1 MAKLQSSMKKYI
13 SIPIWILLLAI
24 IFGSGFFIGQISRPS
39 VEEVEGLTNKELGQP
54 TLIDFSL
61 FWDAWRIIEKK
72 YVDRDDLDRQNMI
85 YGAIAGLL
93 KSLDDPYSVFMEP
106 EESKKFIDDMGGS
119 FEGIGAEVGIRKG
132 VLTII
137 APLEGMPAQK
147 AGLKAGD
154 KVLKVDDTLTA
165 DLSLDEAVSLI
176 RGQKGTE
183 VVLLITREE
192 WDEAKEIKIIRD
204 TIKIPIIKWEILASG
219 EADGKEDNI
228 AHIQFYHFTENASKE
243 FSEVV
248 KEILNSQVKGI
259 VLDLR
264 NNPGGYLETSV
275 DIASWFLP
283 HNEIVVIEDF
293 GNGQDNKYRSKGYG
307 DLEDIPTVILIN
319 QGSASASEILA
330 GALRDIKGI
339 KIVGQKSFGKG
350 SVQQLEKLKGGSS
363 IKITVAKWLTPSG
376 LSIRD
381 EGITPDIEVEI
392 TEEDID
398 EMRDPQLN
406 KALELLK

>member
-1 MAKLQSSMKKYI
+1 MKKYI
-13 SIPIWILLLAI
+13 SIPIWIILLAS

-39 VEEVEGLTNKELGQP
+39 IEKVEGLSNKELGQP
-54 TLIDFSL
+54 TLVDFSL
-61 FWDAWRIIEKK
+61 FWDAWRVLEKK
-72 YVDRDDLDRQNMI
+72 YVDRDGLDRQNMI
-85 YGAIAGLL
+85 YGAISGLL
-93 KSLDDPYSVFMEP
+93 KSLGDPYSVFMEP
-106 EESKKFIDDMGGS
+106 KESKKFIDDMGGS

-132 VLTII
+132 TLTII

-165 DLSLDEAVSLI
+165 DLTLDEAVSLI
-176 RGQKGTE
+176 RGEKGTE
-183 VVLLITREE
+183 VILLITREE
-192 WDEAKEIKIIRD
+192 WDEVKEIKIIRD
-204 TIKIPIIKWEILASG
+204 TIKIPIIKWEI
-219 EADGKEDNI
+219 KEGDI
-228 AHIQFYHFTENASKE
+228 TYVQFYHFTENASRE
-243 FSEVV
+243 FRKLV
-248 KEILNSQVKGI
+248 KEILNSSTKGI

-283 HNEIVVIEDF
+283 RNEVVVIEDF
-293 GNGQDNKYRSKGYG
+293 GNGEDNKYRSKGYK
-307 DLEDIPTVILIN
+307 DLENIPTVVLIN

-398 EMRDPQLN
+398 EMRAPQLD

>member
-1 MAKLQSSMKKYI
+1 MKKYI
-13 SIPIWILLLAI
+13 SIPIWITLLAI
-24 IFGSGFFIGQISRPS
+24 VFGSGFFIGQISRPS
-39 VEEVEGLTNKELGQP
+39 IEKVEGLTNKELGQSR
-54 TLIDFSL
+54 LVDFSL

-165 DLSLDEAVSLI
+165 DLTLDEAVSLI

-204 TIKIPIIKWEILASG
+204 TIKIPIIKWEVKN
-219 EADGKEDNI
+219 DDI

-243 FSEVV
+243 FGKVV
-248 KEILNSQVKGI
+248 REILNSSVKGI

-283 HNEIVVIEDF
+283 RNEIVVIEDF

-381 EGITPDIEVEI
+381 EGIFPDIEVEI
-392 TEEDID
+392 TQEDID
-398 EMRDPQLN
+398 EMRDPQLD
-406 KALELLK
+406 KALELLR

>member
-1 MAKLQSSMKKYI
+1 MAKLQNSMKKYI
-13 SIPIWILLLAI
+13 SIPIWIILLAS

-39 VEEVEGLTNKELGQP
+39 IEKVEGLSNKELGQP
-54 TLIDFSL
+54 TLVDFSL
-61 FWDAWRIIEKK
+61 FWDAWRVLEKK
-72 YVDRDDLDRQNMI
+72 YVDRDGLDRQNMI
-85 YGAIAGLL
+85 YGAISGLL
-93 KSLDDPYSVFMEP
+93 KSLGDPYSVFMEP
-106 EESKKFIDDMGGS
+106 KESKKFIDDMGGS

-132 VLTII
+132 TLTII

-165 DLSLDEAVSLI
+165 DLTLDEAVSLI
-176 RGQKGTE
+176 RGEKGTE
-183 VVLLITREE
+183 VILLITREE
-192 WDEAKEIKIIRD
+192 WDEVKEIKIIRD
-204 TIKIPIIKWEILASG
+204 TIKIPIIKWEI
-219 EADGKEDNI
+219 KEGDI
-228 AHIQFYHFTENASKE
+228 TYVQFYHFTENASRE
-243 FSEVV
+243 FRKLV
-248 KEILNSQVKGI
+248 KEILNSSTKGI

-283 HNEIVVIEDF
+283 RNEVVVIEDF
-293 GNGQDNKYRSKGYG
+293 GNGEDNKYRSKGYK
-307 DLEDIPTVILIN
+307 DLENIPTVVLIN

-398 EMRDPQLN
+398 EMRDPQLD

>member
-1 MAKLQSSMKKYI
+1 MKKYI
-13 SIPIWILLLAI
+13 SIPILIILLATV
-24 IFGSGFFIGQISRPS
+24 FGSGFFIGQITRPS
-39 VEEVEGLTNKELGQP
+39 IEKVEGLTNKELGQP
-54 TLIDFSL
+54 ALIDFSL

-72 YVDRDDLDRQNMI
+72 YVNRDDLDRQNMI

-154 KVLKVDDTLTA
+154 KVLKIDDTLTA
-165 DLSLDEAVSLI
+165 DLTLDEAVSLI
-176 RGQKGTE
+176 RGQKDTE
-183 VVLLITREE
+183 VILLIMREE
-192 WDEAKEIKIIRD
+192 WEEVKEIKIIRD
-204 TIKIPIIKWEILASG
+204 TIKIPIIKLEI
-219 EADGKEDNI
+219 KEDNI
-228 AHIQFYHFTENASKE
+228 AYIQFYHFTENASRE
-243 FSEVV
+243 FSKVV
-248 KEILNSQVKGI
+248 QEALNSQVKGI

-283 HNEIVVIEDF
+283 SGEVVVIEDF

-307 DLEDIPTVILIN
+307 YLEDIPTVILIN

-339 KIVGQKSFGKG
+339 QIVGQKSFGKG
-350 SVQQLEKLKGGSS
+350 SVQQLEKLKGGAS
-363 IKITVAKWLTPSG
+363 IKITVAKWLTPTG
-376 LSIRD
+376 LSICE
-381 EGITPDIEVEI
+381 EGITPDIEVEL
-392 TEEDID
+392 TEEDIN
-398 EMRDPQLN
+398 EMRDPQLD
-406 KALELLK
+406 KALEILREGITP